1 MIPRAAPAEDVR
13 PAELGYRNPVRSPH
27 ARVPLPLALAALLV
41 AAACGGDGSPPGPSP
56 APTPQPGAEACAAIG
71 SALAGAVPIVNGSAC
86 SAGTS
91 PVVQLNL
98 RDARNLTVGTC
109 SATVIAP
116 RAVLTAAHCLDG
128 EVAQAG
134 VYLGGVDQVASA
146 SLHPHPRYR
155 EDDPNGLDVGV
166 VLTAADIPRSPVPL
180 LLNRDARV
188 GEPAVVAGWGR
199 DQFDVGGTLR
209 AGKAA
214 VTAVGPVYLQTEYAA
229 STSGVCAGD
238 SGGPLLLSEAGT
250 WAVAGVTSLTSNT
263 GCSAGAN
270 YFVNLRNADVSS
282 FVLGLVPGSA
292 RR

>member
-1 MIPRAAPAEDVR
+1 MRYRSPVR
-13 PAELGYRNPVRSPH
+13 PRH
-27 ARVPLPLALAALLV
+27 RVPLPLTLAAVVL
-41 AAACGGDGSPPGPSP
+41 AAACAGGGSPPAPSP
-56 APTPQPGAEACAAIG
+56 VPQPQPGAEACAAIG
-71 SALAGAVPIVNGSAC
+71 GALAGAVAIVNGSAC
-86 SAGTS
+86 SPGTS

-98 RDARNLTVGTC
+98 RDARNLAVGTC

-128 EVAQAG
+128 EVAGAG
-134 VYLGGVDQVASA
+134 VYLGGVDQVAAA
-146 SLHPHPRYR
+146 SIHPHPRYR
-155 EDDPNGLDVGV
+155 EGDPNGLDVGV
-166 VLTAADIPRSPVPL
+166 VLTTADIPRLPVPL
-180 LLNRDARV
+180 LLSRDARV
-188 GEPAVVAGWGR
+188 GESAVMAGWGR

-214 VTAVGPVYLQTEYAA
+214 VTAVGPVYLQTEYSA

-250 WAVAGVTSLTSNT
+250 WPVAGVTSLTGNS

-282 FVLGLVPGSA
+282 FVLGLVPGAA